1 MKKRIFILAALLSTG
16 LIGSMT
22 ATTKSSH
29 SEIMTKEATLSQSFD
44 NVAYPKSRIIKSGW
58 NNISQNQT
66 YIPATFV
73 FLF

>member
-1 MKKRIFILAALLSTG
+1 MANQ
-16 LIGSMT
+16 
-22 ATTKSSH
+22 
-29 SEIMTKEATLSQSFD
+29 ATLSKDCD
-44 NVAYPKSRIIKSGW
+44 NCAYPKSRIIKSGW

>member
-1 MKKRIFILAALLSTG
+1 M
-16 LIGSMT
+16 
-22 ATTKSSH
+22 
-29 SEIMTKEATLSQSFD
+29 IMANWASLSQSFD

>member
-1 MKKRIFILAALLSTG
+1 MANQ
-16 LIGSMT
+16 
-22 ATTKSSH
+22 
-29 SEIMTKEATLSQSFD
+29 ATLSQSFD
-44 NVAYPKSRIIKSGW
+44 NDNYPKSRIIKSGW